1 MIDNSISNAV
11 GIRPLGAKG
20 IRTQLVEW
28 VREMSMSYTEKGQ
41 KGPEF
46 AISLGRLFLF
56 LLCNLL
62 KNQCFA
68 FCRKLLSMRF
78 LGKQPFVFASK
89 AHNAL
94 IYKRFDSSH
103 LALHPST
110 RQENRG

>member
-1 MIDNSISNAV
+1 MVSCRFCYSVLNAV
-11 GIRPLGAKG
+11 GSHQVRAKG
-20 IRTQLVEW
+20 IRTRFAGW

-41 KGPEF
+41 KWQEF
-46 AISLGRLFLF
+46 VIPFGRHFLF

-89 AHNAL
+89 MHKTL
-94 IYKRFDSSH
+94 IYKRFDSSCF
-103 LALHPST
+103 AL
-110 RQENRG
+110 